1 MPPAAEQARQLVRR
15 FDRNVDSALD
25 RWPGHPA
32 VDRLFYSASALGDH
46 SLIWLFLGALRGLR
60 SEQGWKAALRV
71 GAGMGIESALV
82 NLGIKSLFQRGR
94 PSWEGS
100 RPHGLR
106 QPRTSA
112 FPSGHATSAFTAAGL
127 LADQDRW
134 WPAYYLLAGV
144 VSSSRV
150 YVRIHHASDVLAGA
164 MVGVVLGRVGR
175 RLVRLP
181 PAA

>member
-1 MPPAAEQARQLVRR
+1 MPPVAEQARQLVRR
-15 FDRNVDSALD
+15 FDQNVDTALD

-32 VDRLFYSASALGDH
+32 VDRLFYGASALGDH
-46 SLIWLFLGALRGLR
+46 SLIWLILGALRGLR

-94 PSWEGS
+94 PEWEGS

-112 FPSGHATSAFTAAGL
+112 FPSGHATSAFTGAGL
-127 LADQDRW
+127 LAEHDRW
-134 WPAYYLLAGV
+134 WPAYYLLAAI
-144 VSSSRV
+144 VSGSRV
-150 YVRIHHASDVLAGA
+150 YVRIHHASDVLAGVA
-164 MVGVVLGRVGR
+164 VGIVLGRVGR
-175 RLVRLP
+175 RLAPLP
-181 PAA
+181 SPA